1 MDVVSETERL
11 RIRRLEPRDVDAL
24 HVICGDEEL
33 MRYVGDS
40 RPLRREDCER
50 WIEISIRNYER
61 QGYGNF
67 AVDERATDRM
77 VGYCG
82 LVRAPSREEVEVIY
96 TFLAEVSGRGY
107 ATEAARAVLDAGFE
121 TFGLT
126 EIYATIDPANAPS
139 IRIVEKLGM
148 RFVKEEVE
156 DGVPIRFYVKSH
168 E

>member
-1 MDVVSETERL
+1 MSVVCETERL
-11 RIRRLEPRDVDAL
+11 RVRHLERGDVDAL
-24 HVICGDEEL
+24 HAICGDEEL

-50 WIEISIRNYER
+50 WIEISMRNYAR
-61 QGYGNF
+61 QGFGNF
-67 AVDERATDRM
+67 AVDEKATDRM

-82 LVRAPSREEVEVIY
+82 LVRAPNRVEVEVIY

-107 ATEAARAVLDAGFE
+107 ATEAAGAVLGAGFE

-139 IRIVEKLGM
+139 LRIVEKLGM
-148 RFVKEEVE
+148 RFVKEEID
-156 DGVPIRFYVKSH
+156 DGVPILFYAKSR